1 MDTAF
6 GGEGGGD
13 TIQPRRAGPPVHR
26 ALSGGAWPTC
36 RPTAW
41 STRPAEPRVC
51 GDSDSSSA
59 ATWWLRT
66 TAVLPRG
73 GVPAP
78 FSPHQSPAPSL
89 PHHRAA
95 PSSSLPTPALLP
107 PKPTPFPPSG
117 GGGAAD
123 CPVRTVTAASG
134 TPSSSCVS
142 RPMWL
147 LPQQCLSCSLFCP
160 MCTPRLVAFH
170 LVSGQRG
177 PGVAW

>member
-1 MDTAF
+1 MQALGQDLDTAF

-73 GVPAP
+73 GVPP
-78 FSPHQSPAPSL
+78 PSL
-89 PHHRAA
+89 PTKAQHRLCPIIVLPLHPASPRLPCYPLSPPHSLPQVEGVLPTAQCARSLLRPGLRAA
-95 PSSSLPTPALLP
+95 PVSPAQCGSC
-107 PKPTPFPPSG
+107 PSN
-117 GGGAAD
+117 A
-123 CPVRTVTAASG
+123 
-134 TPSSSCVS
+134 
-142 RPMWL
+142 
-147 LPQQCLSCSLFCP
+147 
-160 MCTPRLVAFH
+160 
-170 LVSGQRG
+170 
-177 PGVAW
+177 